1 MVSMLQETPAG
12 VIDPQQARERPASQT
27 ASAADAILI
36 PEINLTPQEMI
47 RRATAM
53 RQTLRDRQLAT
64 EAAGRILEET
74 NDQFVAAGF
83 YRVVQPRRFGGY
95 EFDLPTYVRVM
106 SEVSRGCPSS
116 GWVLALTAGHPIIL
130 ADLPEQSQIEAYGS
144 DGEYRC
150 PSLGVP
156 IPVQRVQGG
165 YLVSGFW
172 DFASG
177 CDIATHIMVSG
188 LVPQEGAAPK
198 PVLMLVDRKDYSIV
212 DNWHM
217 MGMQGTGSRRV
228 SVDKLFIPEHR
239 VAPLAMWVGASGE
252 KVHSNPMYNGRKAAF
267 FMIEGGAVAMGT
279 ARGMLDLYDE
289 LLRTKSMRFA
299 PKTKLMEHPEFQH
312 YFGTAQALMDNA
324 DATVLKAAQ
333 DYMDAC
339 TAQAERGVEFSEEED
354 RRIFLMVQQATRLAF
369 EAADRIFTTAG
380 TQIGQS
386 KAMLGRY
393 YRDLA
398 IQRTH
403 FTQQMDRTAVNFARI
418 HFGFAPLSPF

>member
-1 MVSMLQETPAG
+1 MINAE
-12 VIDPQQARERPASQT
+12 QARDRQRSQT
-27 ASAADAILI
+27 VSIAGGAISSPEAD
-36 PEINLTPQEMI
+36 LTPQEMI

-53 RQTLRDRQLAT
+53 RQTLRDRQAAT
-64 EAAGRILEET
+64 ESAGRILAQT
-74 NDQFVAAGF
+74 NDEFVNAGF

-106 SEVSRGCPSS
+106 SEVARGCPSS
-116 GWVLALTAGHPIIL
+116 GWVLALTSGHPIIL
-130 ADLPEQSQIEAYGS
+130 ADHSEQAQVEAYGS

-150 PSLGVP
+150 PSLGSP
-156 IPVQRVQGG
+156 IPVQPVPGG
-165 YLVSGFW
+165 YVVSGFW

-177 CDIATHIMVSG
+177 CDIATHIMASG
-188 LVPQEGAAPK
+188 LIPQEGAAPK
-198 PVLMLVDRKDYSIV
+198 PVLMLIDRKDYSII
-212 DNWHM
+212 DNWNM
-217 MGMQGTGSRRV
+217 LGMQGSGSRRV
-228 SVDKLFIPEHR
+228 VVENLFVPEHR
-239 VAPLAMWVGASGE
+239 VAPLAMWVGITGE
-252 KVHSNPMYNGRKAAF
+252 KVHSNPMYNGRKAGF
-267 FMIEGGAVAMGT
+267 FMIEGGAVLMGT

-289 LLRTKSMRFA
+289 LLRNKPMRFA
-299 PKTKLMEHPEFQH
+299 PKTKLMEHHEFQH
-312 YFGTAQALMDNA
+312 YFGVAQALMDNA
-324 DATVLKAAQ
+324 DAALLKAAQ

-339 TAQAERGVEFSEEED
+339 TAQSEQGIEFSEEED

-386 KAMLGRY
+386 KSMLGRY